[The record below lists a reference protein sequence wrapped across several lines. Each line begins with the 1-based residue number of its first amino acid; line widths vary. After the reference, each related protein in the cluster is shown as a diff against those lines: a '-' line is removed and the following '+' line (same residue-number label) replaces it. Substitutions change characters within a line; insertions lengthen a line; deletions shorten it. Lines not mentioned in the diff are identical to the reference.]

1 MDGAV
6 EFNYVLTDF
15 LSVGSVPFCERGIE
29 VSKCNSKFTYFS
41 LSSISFASCSLTL
54 CC

>member
-15 LSVGSVPFCERGIE
+15 LSAGSVPFCERGIE
-29 VSKCNSKFTYFS
+29 VLEKENLLEKLNVS
-41 LSSISFASCSLTL
+41 A
-54 CC
+54 